1 MCKGLSMFRNYVKV
15 AFRNLIKYR
24 IHSIINILGLS
35 IGIAISILI
44 LILVQDE
51 LSYDKYNDHWKR
63 IYRVNRLAEID
74 GTHFNGAMTPL
85 ALKEE
90 LVNIPGVEAA
100 TRLIKGSHKKVS
112 FETTHLSAE
121 NFYYA
126 DESFF
131 MIFSI
136 PLLQGDPSTV
146 LSDSLT
152 IVLTESTASTYFGD
166 DDPIGKMLEL
176 DNGLS
181 FKVTGICKDVPGN
194 SHFHFDYLAS
204 MKWIEKAYYKE
215 RWVAEITTTYILAR
229 QENPGET
236 IQAYLPGI
244 IERNIIAELD
254 GYIGEKSMDFTDDDS
269 FEFYLQP
276 VSDIHLNSVE
286 EGEFESGTDKI
297 YIYVF
302 IFIALLILIVAC
314 VNFMNLSTAKSVTR
328 AKEVA
333 LRKVMG
339 ASPRQM
345 IFQFLSESVLF
356 SFMALFLSL
365 VVLELLLRPLNLYL
379 DKNLDIFYLDNW
391 YLIPGFILGA
401 FLIGIF
407 SGSYPAFYLSAFK
420 VVHILK
426 GRNFKGMRSTR
437 LRGFLVLLQFSIS
450 IILFIS
456 SMIIYQQVRFFRN
469 SNLGFNQQ
477 NLVVIQRA
485 YAIQDQRDTFKE
497 ILLKHPHIIAATVS
511 TAMPGSTLEP
521 YPFYIDTLDV
531 EQMVYLRPVM
541 ADFDFMRTMQMHLL
555 GGDFYQSNDAECY
568 GSLIINESAA
578 REIGFENPVGMHLSG
593 YSLMGEELE
602 YTIQGVVKDSHFESL
617 HNEIKPLAFTLLPE
631 KAHAQFLSLRIS
643 GDNMPESM
651 AYIEKV
657 WKKFVQDEPFDYY
670 FLNEDLD
677 ALYNEEETTANIFA
691 IFSFLAIFIAI
702 LGLIGMASHTAEQK
716 TREIGIRKAMGA
728 SMPKITMMLS
738 AQFTK
743 WVIWAN
749 LIAFPVAYAGMKLW
763 LGKFANHINMEA
775 WFFFLAAI
783 LALVIALATV
793 SFQAIRS
800 ASANPVEALQ
810 YE

>member
-1 MCKGLSMFRNYVKV
+1 MLRNYVKI
-15 AFRNLIKYR
+15 AFRNLTKYR

-51 LSYDKYNDHWKR
+51 LSYDKYNDEWKR
-63 IYRVNRLAEID
+63 IYRINRLAEID
-74 GTHFNGAMTPL
+74 GTHFDGAMTPL

-90 LVNIPGVEAA
+90 LVRDIPGVEAA
-100 TRLIKGSHKKVS
+100 TRLIKGSHKRVS

-121 NFYYA
+121 NFYYT

-131 MIFSI
+131 MVFSI

-146 LSDSLT
+146 LSDSMT
-152 IVLTESTASTYFGD
+152 IVLTESTARKYFGE
-166 DDPIGKMLEL
+166 DDPMGKVLEL
-176 DNGLS
+176 DNGLN
-181 FKVTGICKDVPGN
+181 FRVTGICKDVPDN

-204 MKWIEKAYYKE
+204 MRWIEKAYHKE
-215 RWVAEITTTYILAR
+215 RWAAEITATYLLAK
-229 QENPGET
+229 QENDGEN
-236 IQAYLPGI
+236 IQACLPGI

-254 GYIGEKSMDFTDDDS
+254 GYVGEESMNFTDDDS

-276 VSDIHLNSVE
+276 VSDIHLNSLQ
-286 EGEFESGTDKI
+286 EGEFESGTDKV

-302 IFIALLILIVAC
+302 VFIALLILVVAC

-339 ASPRQM
+339 ASPRQL
-345 IFQFLSESVLF
+345 ILQFLSESVFF

-401 FLIGIF
+401 LIIGIF

-420 VVHILK
+420 VVHILR
-426 GRNFKGMRSTR
+426 GRNFEGMRSTR
-437 LRGFLVLLQFSIS
+437 LRGFLVLSQFSIS

-456 SMIIYQQVRFFRN
+456 CMIIYQQVRFFRN

-477 NLVVIQRA
+477 NLVVVQRA
-485 YAIQDQRDTFKE
+485 YALQDQWDTFKDN
-497 ILLKHPHIIAATVS
+497 LLKHPDINAASVS
-511 TAMPGSTLEP
+511 TALPGSSLEP
-521 YPFYIDTLDV
+521 YPFNIDTLGV
-531 EQMVYLRPVM
+531 KQLVYLRPVM
-541 ADFDFMRTMQMHLL
+541 ADFDFMRTMQMYLL
-555 GGDFYQSNDAECY
+555 KGDFYRSKKTARY
-568 GSLIINESAA
+568 GSLMINEAAA
-578 REIGFENPVGMHLSG
+578 RKIGFENPVGLHLSG
-593 YSLMGEELE
+593 YSMMGEEMD

-631 KAHAQFLSLRIS
+631 KSHAQYLSVRIS
-643 GDNMPESM
+643 GNNMPESL

-657 WKKFVQDEPFDYY
+657 WRKFVRDEPFDYY
-670 FLNEDLD
+670 FLNEDLY
-677 ALYNEEETTANIFA
+677 ALYNEDETTAHIFA

-738 AQFTK
+738 VQFTK

-763 LGKFANHINMEA
+763 LGKFAYHINIEA

-783 LALVIALATV
+783 LALLIALIAV

-800 ASANPVEALQ
+800 ARANPVVALQ

>member
-1 MCKGLSMFRNYVKV
+1 MFRNYVKV
-15 AFRNLIKYR
+15 AFRNLTKYR

-51 LSYDKYNDHWKR
+51 LSYDKYNDEWKR
-63 IYRVNRLAEID
+63 IYRINRLAEID
-74 GTHFNGAMTPL
+74 GTHFDGAMTPL

-90 LVNIPGVEAA
+90 LVRDIPGVEAA

-112 FETTHLSAE
+112 FESTHLSAE

-131 MIFSI
+131 MVFSI

-146 LSDSLT
+146 LSDSMT
-152 IVLTESTASTYFGD
+152 IVLTESTARKYFSE
-166 DDPIGKMLEL
+166 DDPMGKVLEL

-181 FKVTGICKDVPGN
+181 FRVTGVCKDVPDN

-204 MKWIEKAYYKE
+204 MKWIEKAYQNE
-215 RWVAEITTTYILAR
+215 RWGAEITATYLLAKL
-229 QENPGET
+229 ENDGEN
-236 IQAYLPGI
+236 IQAFFPGI
-244 IERNIIAELD
+244 IERNITAELD
-254 GYIGEKSMDFTDDDS
+254 GYVGEESMNFTDDDS

-276 VSDIHLNSVE
+276 VSDIHLNPVE
-286 EGEFESGTDKI
+286 EGEFENGTDKV

-302 IFIALLILIVAC
+302 IFIALLILVVAC

-339 ASPRQM
+339 ASSRQL
-345 IFQFLSESVLF
+345 IFQFLAESVFF

-401 FLIGIF
+401 LLIGIF

-420 VVHILK
+420 VVHILR
-426 GRNFKGMRSTR
+426 GRNFEGMRSTR
-437 LRGFLVLLQFSIS
+437 LRGFLVLSQFSIS

-485 YAIQDQRDTFKE
+485 YALQDQRDTFKD
-497 ILLKHPHIIAATVS
+497 ILLKHPDINEASVS
-511 TAMPGSTLEP
+511 TALPGSSLEP

-531 EQMVYLRPVM
+531 EQLVYLRPVM
-541 ADFDFMRTMQMHLL
+541 ADFDFMRTMQMYLL
-555 GGDFYQSNDAECY
+555 KGDFYQSEKAACF
-568 GSLIINESAA
+568 GSLMINESAA
-578 REIGFENPVGMHLSG
+578 REIGFENPVGLHMSG
-593 YSLMGEELE
+593 YNMMGEEMD
-602 YTIQGVVKDSHFESL
+602 YTIQGIVKDCHFESL

-631 KAHAQFLSLRIS
+631 NSHAQYLSVRIS
-643 GDNMPESM
+643 GDNMPESL

-657 WKKFVQDEPFDYY
+657 WKKFVRDEPFDYY

-677 ALYNEEETTANIFA
+677 ALYNEDETTAHIFA

-702 LGLIGMASHTAEQK
+702 MGLIGMASHAAEQK

-728 SMPKITMMLS
+728 SMPKITLMLS

-763 LGKFANHINMEA
+763 LGKFAYHINIEA

-783 LALVIALATV
+783 LAFSIALITV

-800 ASANPVEALQ
+800 ARANPVEALQ

>member
-1 MCKGLSMFRNYVKV
+1 MFRNYVKV
-15 AFRNLIKYR
+15 AFRNLVKYR

-51 LSYDKYNDHWKR
+51 LSYDKYNEDWKR

-90 LVNIPGVEAA
+90 LVREVPVVEAA
-100 TRLIKGSHKKVS
+100 TRLIKGSHKRVS
-112 FETTHLSAE
+112 YENIHLSAE

-131 MIFSI
+131 KIFTI

-152 IVLTESTASTYFGD
+152 IVLTESTASKYFGD

-181 FKVTGICKDVPGN
+181 FRVTGICKDVPDN

-204 MKWIEKAYYKE
+204 MKWIEKAYQKE
-215 RWVAEITTTYILAR
+215 AWVGEITTTYLLAT
-229 QENPGET
+229 QENAAQA

-244 IERNIIAELD
+244 VERNITAELE
-254 GYIGEKSMDFTDDDS
+254 GYVGEETLNFTDDDS

-286 EGEFESGTDKI
+286 EGEFESGTDKV

-302 IFIALLILIVAC
+302 IFIALLILVVAC

-345 IFQFLSESVLF
+345 ILQFLSESVLF

-391 YLIPGFILGA
+391 YLVPGFILGA

-407 SGSYPAFYLSAFK
+407 SGTYPAFYLSSFK
-420 VVHILK
+420 VVNILK

-437 LRGFLVLLQFSIS
+437 LRGFLVLSQFSIS

-497 ILLKHPHIIAATVS
+497 MLLKHPDINAASIS
-511 TAMPGSTLEP
+511 TALPGTPLEP
-521 YPFYIDTLDV
+521 FPFYIDTLDV
-531 EQMVYLRPVM
+531 EHLVYLRPIM
-541 ADFDFMRTMQMHLL
+541 ADYDFMRTMQMHLL
-555 GGDFYQSNDAECY
+555 KGDFYQSKDEECY
-568 GSLIINESAA
+568 GSIMINESAA
-578 REIGFENPVGMHLSG
+578 REIGFENPVGIHLSG
-593 YSLMGEELE
+593 YSMWGEEMD
-602 YTIQGVVKDSHFESL
+602 YTIMGVVRDPYFESL
-617 HNEIKPLAFTLLPE
+617 HNECKPLAFTLLND
-631 KAHAQFLSLRIS
+631 KSHAQYLSLRIS
-643 GDNMPESM
+643 GDKMPESL

-657 WKKFVQDEPFDYY
+657 WRKFVQDEPFDYY
-670 FLNEDLD
+670 FLNKDLD

-691 IFSFLAIFIAI
+691 IFSFLAIFISI

-728 SMPKITMMLS
+728 SMPKITVMLS

-749 LIAFPVAYAGMKLW
+749 LIAFPIAYAGMKLW
-763 LGKFANHINMEA
+763 LGKFAHHINIEA

-783 LALVIALATV
+783 LTLVIALATV

>member
-1 MCKGLSMFRNYVKV
+1 MFRNYVKV

-24 IHSIINILGLS
+24 IHSVINILGLS
-35 IGIAISILI
+35 VGIAISILI

-51 LSYDKYNDHWKR
+51 LSYDKYNDPWKR
-63 IYRVNRLAEID
+63 IYRVNRLAEVD
-74 GTHFNGAMTPL
+74 GTSFNGAMTPL
-85 ALKEE
+85 ALKHE
-90 LVNIPGVEAA
+90 LVRNVPGVEAA
-100 TRLIKGSHKKVS
+100 TRLIKGSHKRVS
-112 FETTHLSAE
+112 FETIHLSAE

-131 MIFSI
+131 QIFSI
-136 PLLQGDPSTV
+136 PFLQGNPETA

-152 IVLTESTASTYFGD
+152 IVLTESTARAYFGD
-166 DDPIGKMLEL
+166 DDPMGKTLDL
-176 DNGLS
+176 DNGMS
-181 FKVTGICKDVPGN
+181 YRISGICKDVPDN

-204 MKWIEKAYYKE
+204 LKWIEKAYHKE
-215 RWVAEITTTYILAR
+215 RWVAEITATYLLAKH
-229 QENPGET
+229 EKSTEA

-244 IERNIIAELD
+244 IKKNIIAELD
-254 GYIGEKSMDFTDDDS
+254 GYVGEKSMNFTDEDS

-276 VSDIHLNSVE
+276 VSDIHLNAVE
-286 EGEFESGTDKI
+286 EGEFESGTDKV

-302 IFIALLILIVAC
+302 IFIALLILVLAC
-314 VNFMNLSTAKSVTR
+314 VNFMNLSTAKSLTR

-345 IFQFLSESVLF
+345 IFQFLSESVFF

-365 VVLELLLRPLNLYL
+365 VVLELLLRPLNIYL

-391 YLIPGFILGA
+391 YLIPGFIFGA
-401 FLIGIF
+401 FIIGIV
-407 SGSYPAFYLSAFK
+407 SGIYPAFYLSAFK

-426 GRNFKGMRSTR
+426 GRSFKGMRSTR
-437 LRGFLVLLQFSIS
+437 LRGFLVLLQFSMS

-456 SMIIYQQVRFFRN
+456 SMIIYQQVRYFRN

-477 NLVVIQRA
+477 NIVVIQRA
-485 YAIQDQRDTFKE
+485 YAIQSQRDTFKE
-497 ILLKHPHIIAATVS
+497 ILLKHPAINAASVS
-511 TAMPGSTLEP
+511 TALPGSPLEP

-531 EQMVYLRPVM
+531 EQLIYLRPVM
-541 ADFDFMRTMQMHLL
+541 ADYDFMKTMQMYLL
-555 GGDFYQSNDAECY
+555 AGDFYQSKNAECY
-568 GSLIINESAA
+568 GSLIINESAL
-578 REIGFENPVGMHLSG
+578 REMGFENPVGMHLSG
-593 YSLMGEELE
+593 YSLMGEAMD

-617 HNEIKPLAFTLLPE
+617 HNEIKPIVFTLLPE
-631 KAHAQFLSLRIS
+631 KSHAQFLSVRVS
-643 GDNMPESM
+643 GDKMPESL

-702 LGLIGMASHTAEQK
+702 LGMIGMASHTAEQK

-763 LGKFANHINMEA
+763 LGKFAHHINIEA

-783 LALVIALATV
+783 LALLIALITV
-793 SFQAIRS
+793 SFQSIRS
-800 ASANPVEALQ
+800 ARANPVEALQ

>member
-1 MCKGLSMFRNYVKV
+1 MFRNYVKV

-24 IHSIINILGLS
+24 VHSIINILGLS
-35 IGIAISILI
+35 IGTAISILI

-51 LSYDKYNDHWKR
+51 LSYDKYNDQWKY
-63 IYRVNRLAEID
+63 IYRVNRRAEID
-74 GTHFNGAMTPL
+74 GTHFNGALTPL

-90 LVNIPGVEAA
+90 LVKEIPEVKVA
-100 TRLIKGSHKKVS
+100 TRLIKGSHKRVS
-112 FETTHLSAE
+112 FENTHLSAG

-131 MIFSI
+131 KIFSI
-136 PLLQGDPSTV
+136 PLSRGDPSTV

-152 IVLTESTASTYFGD
+152 IVLTESTASAYFGKE
-166 DDPIGKMLEL
+166 DPMGKMLEL

-181 FKVTGICKDVPGN
+181 FMVTGICEDVPDN

-204 MKWIEKAYYKE
+204 LKWIEKMYHKE
-215 RWVAEITTTYILAR
+215 RWQTEIAATYILAK
-229 QENPGET
+229 QENSIEA
-236 IQAYLPGI
+236 IEAELPDI
-244 IERNIIAELD
+244 VDNNIIANLE
-254 GYIGEKSMDFTDDDS
+254 GYVGEETMNFSDDDV

-276 VSDIHLNSVE
+276 VSEIHLNSQE
-286 EGEFESGTDKI
+286 EGEFESGTDKV

-302 IFIALLILIVAC
+302 TFIALLILIVAC

-328 AKEVA
+328 SKEVA
-333 LRKVMG
+333 LRKIMG

-345 IFQFLSESVLF
+345 ILQFLSESVFF

-365 VVLELLLRPLNLYL
+365 VVLELLLRPLNIYL

-420 VVHILK
+420 VVNILK
-426 GRNFKGMRSTR
+426 GRNFQGMRSTR
-437 LRGFLVLLQFSIS
+437 LRGFLVLSQFSIS

-456 SMIIYQQVRFFRN
+456 SMIIYQQLRFFRN

-485 YAIQDQRDTFKE
+485 YALHEQRDTFKE
-497 ILLKHPHIIAATVS
+497 MLLKHPEINAVSVS
-511 TAMPGSTLEP
+511 TALPGTTLEP

-531 EQMVYLRPVM
+531 KQLVYLRPVM
-541 ADFDFMRTMQMHLL
+541 ADYDFMRTMQMHLMD
-555 GGDFYQSNDAECY
+555 GEIYQSKGDECN
-568 GSLIINESAA
+568 GSLMINESAA
-578 REIGFENPVGMHLSG
+578 REIGLENPIGIHLSG
-593 YSLMGEELE
+593 YNLTMGEEMD
-602 YTIQGVVKDSHFESL
+602 YTIKGIVKDAHFESL
-617 HNEIKPLAFTLLPE
+617 HNDIKPLAIALLPE
-631 KAHAQFLSLRIS
+631 KSHAQLLSVRIS
-643 GDNMPESM
+643 GDKMSETL
-651 AYIEKV
+651 AYIEQV
-657 WKKFVQDEPFDYY
+657 WKKFVQDQPFDYY
-670 FLNEDLD
+670 FLNKDLY
-677 ALYNEEETTANIFA
+677 ALYNEEETTAHIFA

-728 SMPKITMMLS
+728 SMPRITLMLS

-749 LIAFPVAYAGMKLW
+749 LIAFPVSYIGMKLW
-763 LGKFANHINMEA
+763 LGKFAYHINMEA

-783 LALVIALATV
+783 LALLIALCTV
-793 SFQAIRS
+793 IFQATRS

>member
-1 MCKGLSMFRNYVKV
+1 MFRNYVKV

-24 IHSIINILGLS
+24 VHSIINILGLS

-51 LSYDKYNDHWKR
+51 LSYDKYNDQWKY
-63 IYRVNRLAEID
+63 IYRVNRRAEID
-74 GTHFNGAMTPL
+74 GTHFNGALTAI

-90 LVNIPGVEAA
+90 LVKEIPEVEVA
-100 TRLIKGSHKKVS
+100 TRLIKGSHKRVS
-112 FETTHLSAE
+112 FENTHLSAE

-131 MIFSI
+131 RIFSI
-136 PLLQGDPSTV
+136 PLLQGDPSTA

-152 IVLTESTASTYFGD
+152 IVLTESTASAYFGEE
-166 DDPIGKMLEL
+166 DPIGKMLEL
-176 DNGLS
+176 DNGMS
-181 FKVTGICKDVPGN
+181 FRITGICEDVPGN

-204 MKWIEKAYYKE
+204 LKWIEKMYHKE
-215 RWVAEITTTYILAR
+215 RWQAEITATYILAK
-229 QENPGET
+229 QENSIEA
-236 IQAYLPGI
+236 IEAYLPGI
-244 IERNIIAELD
+244 VDNNIIANLD
-254 GYIGEKSMDFTDDDS
+254 GYVGQESMNFSDEDV
-269 FEFYLQP
+269 FELYLQP
-276 VSDIHLNSVE
+276 VSEIHLNSLE
-286 EGEFESGTDKI
+286 EGEFESGTDKV

-302 IFIALLILIVAC
+302 TFIALLILIVAC

-328 AKEVA
+328 SKEVA
-333 LRKVMG
+333 LRKIMG

-345 IFQFLSESVLF
+345 ILQFLYESVFF

-365 VVLELLLRPLNLYL
+365 VLLELLLRPLNIYL

-401 FLIGIF
+401 LLIGIF

-426 GRNFKGMRSTR
+426 GRNFQGMRSTR
-437 LRGFLVLLQFSIS
+437 LRGFLVLSQFSIS

-456 SMIIYQQVRFFRN
+456 SMIIYQQLRFFRN

-485 YAIQDQRDTFKE
+485 YAIQEQRDLFME
-497 ILLKHPHIIAATVS
+497 MLLKHPDINAVSVS
-511 TAMPGSTLEP
+511 TALPGTTLEP

-531 EQMVYLRPVM
+531 EQLVYLRPVL
-541 ADFDFMRTMQMHLL
+541 ADYDFMRTMQMHLMD
-555 GGDFYQSNDAECY
+555 GEMYQSKGDECY
-568 GSLIINESAA
+568 GSLMINESAA
-578 REIGFENPVGMHLSG
+578 REIGLENPIGIHLSG
-593 YSLMGEELE
+593 YSLTMGEEMD
-602 YTIQGVVKDSHFESL
+602 YTIKGIVKDAHFESL
-617 HNEIKPLAFTLLPE
+617 HNEIKPLAIALLPE
-631 KAHAQFLSLRIS
+631 KSHAQLLSVRIS
-643 GDNMPESM
+643 GDKMAETL

-670 FLNEDLD
+670 FLNKDLD
-677 ALYNEEETTANIFA
+677 ALYNEEETTAHIFA
-691 IFSFLAIFIAI
+691 IFSFLAIFMAI

-728 SMPKITMMLS
+728 SMPRITLMLS

-749 LIAFPVAYAGMKLW
+749 LIAFPVSYIGMKLW
-763 LGKFANHINMEA
+763 LGKFAYHINMEA
-775 WFFFLAAI
+775 WFFFFAAI
-783 LALVIALATV
+783 LALLIALATV
-793 SFQAIRS
+793 SFQATRS

>member
-1 MCKGLSMFRNYVKV
+1 MFRNYAKV

-51 LSYDKYNDHWKR
+51 LSFDKYNDDWKR
-63 IYRVNRLAEID
+63 IYRVNRQAEVD
-74 GTHFNGAMTPL
+74 GTHFNGALTPL

-90 LVNIPGVEAA
+90 LIRDVPGIESA
-100 TRLIKGSHKKVS
+100 TRLIKGSHKRVS

-131 MIFSI
+131 RIFSI

-152 IVLTESTASTYFGD
+152 IVLTESTASTYFGE
-166 DDPIGKMLEL
+166 DDPMGKILDL

-181 FKVTGICKDVPGN
+181 FRVTGICKDVPDN

-204 MKWIEKAYYKE
+204 LKWIEKAYHKE
-215 RWVAEITTTYILAR
+215 SWLLEIATTYILAE
-229 QENPGET
+229 QEISSEA
-236 IQAYLPGI
+236 IESYLPGI
-244 IERNIIAELD
+244 IEKNIIADLD
-254 GYIGEKSMDFTDDDS
+254 GYIGEKSLDFTDDDS
-269 FEFYLQP
+269 FEYYLQP
-276 VSDIHLNSVE
+276 ISDIHLNSVE
-286 EGEFESGTDKI
+286 EGEFESGTDKV

-314 VNFMNLSTAKSVTR
+314 INFMNLSTAKSVTR
-328 AKEVA
+328 SKEIA
-333 LRKVMG
+333 LRKIMG

-365 VVLELLLRPLNLYL
+365 VVLELLLRPLNGYL

-391 YLIPGFILGA
+391 YLVPGFILGA

-407 SGSYPAFYLSAFK
+407 SGSYPAFYLSAFN

-426 GRNFKGMRSTR
+426 GRVFKGMRSTR
-437 LRGFLVLLQFSIS
+437 LRGFLVLSQFSIS

-456 SMIIYQQVRFFRN
+456 SMIIYQQVKFFRN

-485 YAIQDQRDTFKE
+485 YALEDQRETFKE
-497 ILLKHPHIIAATVS
+497 ILLKHPEINAAAVS
-511 TAMPGSTLEP
+511 TALPGSPLETFP
-521 YPFYIDTLDV
+521 LYIDTLDV
-531 EQMVYLRPVM
+531 EKMIYLRPVM
-541 ADFDFMRTMQMHLL
+541 ADYDFMRTMQMHLL
-555 GGDFYQSNDAECY
+555 DGDFYQSRNAECY
-568 GSLIINESAA
+568 GSLMINESAA
-578 REIGFENPVGMHLSG
+578 REIGFKNPVGLQLSG
-593 YSLMGEELE
+593 YGMMGEEMD
-602 YTIQGVVKDSHFESL
+602 YTVQGIVKDSHFESL
-617 HNEIKPLAFTLLPE
+617 HNEVKPIAFTMLHE
-631 KAHAQFLSLRIS
+631 KSHAMFLSVRIS
-643 GDNMPESM
+643 GNKIPESI

-657 WKKFVQDEPFDYY
+657 WKKFVKDEPFDYY
-670 FLNEDLD
+670 FLDKDLD
-677 ALYNEEETTANIFA
+677 AMYNEEETTANIFA
-691 IFSFLAIFIAI
+691 IFSFIAIFIAV

-749 LIAFPVAYAGMKLW
+749 LIAFPVAYVGLKLW
-763 LGKFANHINMEA
+763 LGKFAYHINMEA

-793 SFQAIRS
+793 SFQAVRS

>member
-1 MCKGLSMFRNYVKV
+1 MFGNYIKI
-15 AFRNLIKYR
+15 AFRNLIKHR

-44 LILVQDE
+44 LILVRDE
-51 LSYDKYNDHWKR
+51 LSYDKYNDQWKR

-74 GTHFNGAMTPL
+74 GTHFNGALTPL

-90 LVNIPGVEAA
+90 LITEIPEVEAA
-100 TRLIKGSHKKVS
+100 TRLIKGSHKRVS

-131 MIFSI
+131 KIFSI
-136 PLLQGDPSTV
+136 PLLQGDPTTV
-146 LSDSLT
+146 LSDSMT
-152 IVLTESTASTYFGD
+152 IVLTESTARAYFREH
-166 DDPIGKMLEL
+166 DPMGKMIEL

-181 FKVTGICKDVPGN
+181 FRVTGICEDVPAN

-204 MKWIEKAYYKE
+204 LKWIEKMYHKE
-215 RWVAEITTTYILAR
+215 RWLVEITATYILAK
-229 QENPGET
+229 QENSNQPIE
-236 IQAYLPGI
+236 AYLPGI
-244 IERNIIAELD
+244 IEKNIIADLD
-254 GYIGEKSMDFTDDDS
+254 DYFGKESMNFTDDDS

-276 VSDIHLNSVE
+276 VSEIHLNSLE
-286 EGEFESGTDKI
+286 EGEFESGTDKV

-302 IFIALLILIVAC
+302 TFIALLILIVAC
-314 VNFMNLSTAKSVTR
+314 INFMNLSTAKSVSR

-339 ASPRQM
+339 ASPRQL
-345 IFQFLSESVLF
+345 IFQFLSESVFF

-379 DKNLDIFYLDNW
+379 DKNLDIFYLENW
-391 YLIPGFILGA
+391 YLVPGFILGA
-401 FLIGIF
+401 FFIGIL

-420 VVHILK
+420 VVNILK
-426 GRNFKGMRSTR
+426 GRNFQGMRSTR
-437 LRGFLVLLQFSIS
+437 LRGFLVLSQFTIS

-477 NLVVIQRA
+477 NLVIIQRA
-485 YAIQDQRDTFKE
+485 YAIQAQRDTFKE
-497 ILLKHPHIIAATVS
+497 VLLKHPGIIAASVS
-511 TAMPGSTLEP
+511 TALPGSTIEQF
-521 YPFYIDTLDV
+521 PFYIDTLNV
-531 EQMVYLRPVM
+531 KHLIYFRPVM
-541 ADFDFMRTMQMHLL
+541 ADYDFMRTMQMHLL
-555 GGDFYQSNDAECY
+555 EGDFYQSKEAECY
-568 GSLIINESAA
+568 GSLMINESAA
-578 REIGFENPVGMHLSG
+578 REIGLENPIGMHLSG
-593 YSLMGEELE
+593 FGIMGEEMD
-602 YTIQGVVKDSHFESL
+602 YTIRGVVKDAHFESL
-617 HNEIKPLAFTLLPE
+617 HNEIKPLAITLLTE
-631 KAHAQFLSLRIS
+631 KSHAQFLAVRIS
-643 GDNMPESM
+643 GDRMTESL

-657 WKKFVQDEPFDYY
+657 WKEFVKDEPFNYY
-670 FLNEDLD
+670 FLNKDLD
-677 ALYNEEETTANIFA
+677 DLYNEEETTANIFA

-702 LGLIGMASHTAEQK
+702 LGIFGMASHTAEQK
-716 TREIGIRKAMGA
+716 TREIGIRKVMGA

-749 LIAFPVAYAGMKLW
+749 LIAFPVAYTGMKLW
-763 LGKFANHINMEA
+763 LGKFAYHINMDA

-783 LALVIALATV
+783 LALVIALTTI

-800 ASANPVEALQ
+800 ACASPVEALQ

>member
-1 MCKGLSMFRNYVKV
+1 MFRNYVKV
-15 AFRNLIKYR
+15 AFRNLVKYR

-51 LSYDKYNDHWKR
+51 LSYDKYNEDWKR
-63 IYRVNRLAEID
+63 IYRINRLAEID

-90 LVNIPGVEAA
+90 LVREVPLVEAA
-100 TRLIKGSHKKVS
+100 TRLIKGSHKRVS
-112 FETTHLSAE
+112 YENIHLSAE

-131 MIFSI
+131 KIFTI
-136 PLLQGDPSTV
+136 PLLQGDPFTV

-152 IVLTESTASTYFGD
+152 IVLTESTASIYFGD

-181 FKVTGICKDVPGN
+181 FRITGICNDVPDN

-204 MKWIEKAYYKE
+204 MKWIEKAYQKE
-215 RWVAEITTTYILAR
+215 AWVGEITTTYLLAK
-229 QENPGET
+229 QENAGET

-244 IERNIIAELD
+244 IERNITAELE
-254 GYIGEKSMDFTDDDS
+254 GYVGEETLNFTDDDS

-286 EGEFESGTDKI
+286 EGEFESGTDKV

-302 IFIALLILIVAC
+302 IFIALLILVVAC

-345 IFQFLSESVLF
+345 ILQFLSESVLF

-391 YLIPGFILGA
+391 YLVPGFILGA

-407 SGSYPAFYLSAFK
+407 SGSYPAFYLSSFK
-420 VVHILK
+420 VVNILK

-437 LRGFLVLLQFSIS
+437 LRGFLVLSQFSIS

-456 SMIIYQQVRFFRN
+456 GMIIYQQVRFFRN

-485 YAIQDQRDTFKE
+485 YAIQNQRDTFKE
-497 ILLKHPHIIAATVS
+497 ILLKHPDINAASIS
-511 TAMPGSTLEP
+511 TALPGTPLEP
-521 YPFYIDTLDV
+521 FPFFIDTLDV
-531 EQMVYLRPVM
+531 EQLVYLRPVM
-541 ADFDFMRTMQMHLL
+541 ADYDFMRTMQMHLL
-555 GGDFYQSNDAECY
+555 EGDFYQSKGEECY
-568 GSLIINESAA
+568 GSMMINESAA
-578 REIGFENPVGMHLSG
+578 SEIGFENPVGIHLSG
-593 YSLMGEELE
+593 YSMLGVEMD
-602 YTIQGVVKDSHFESL
+602 YTIMGVVKDAHFESL
-617 HNEIKPLAFTLLPE
+617 HNEIKPLAFTLLHD
-631 KAHAQFLSLRIS
+631 KSHAQYLSLRIS
-643 GDNMPESM
+643 SDKMQESL

-657 WKKFVQDEPFDYY
+657 WRKFVQDEPFDYY
-670 FLNEDLD
+670 FLNKDLD

-749 LIAFPVAYAGMKLW
+749 LIAFPIAYAGMKLW
-763 LGKFANHINMEA
+763 LGKFAHYINIEA

-800 ASANPVEALQ
+800 ARANPVEALQ

>member
-1 MCKGLSMFRNYVKV
+1 MFRNYVKV

-90 LVNIPGVEAA
+90 LVRDIPGVEAA
-100 TRLIKGSHKKVS
+100 TRLIKGSHKRVS

-181 FKVTGICKDVPGN
+181 FRITGICEDVPGN

-204 MKWIEKAYYKE
+204 LKWIEKTYQKE
-215 RWVAEITTTYILAR
+215 RWAAEITTTYLLAR
-229 QENPGET
+229 QNTPVEN

-244 IERNIIAELD
+244 IERKIIAELD

-269 FEFYLQP
+269 FEYYLQP

-286 EGEFESGTDKI
+286 EGEFESGTDKV

-314 VNFMNLSTAKSVTR
+314 VNFMNLSTAKSITR

-391 YLIPGFILGA
+391 YLVPGFILGA

-407 SGSYPAFYLSAFK
+407 SGSYPAFHLSAFK

-469 SNLGFNQQ
+469 SNLGFNQE

-497 ILLKHPHIIAATVS
+497 ILLKHPDINAASVS
-511 TAMPGSTLEP
+511 TALPGSILEP

-531 EQMVYLRPVM
+531 EHLVYLRPVM

-568 GSLIINESAA
+568 GSLLINESAA

-593 YSLMGEELE
+593 YSLMGEEMD

-631 KAHAQFLSLRIS
+631 KSHAQFLSVRIS
-643 GDNMPESM
+643 GDNMPGSM

-670 FLNEDLD
+670 FLNEDLE

-691 IFSFLAIFIAI
+691 IFSFLAIFISI

-716 TREIGIRKAMGA
+716 TIEIGIRKAMGA
-728 SMPKITMMLS
+728 SIPKITMMLS

-763 LGKFANHINMEA
+763 LGKFAYHINMEA

>member
-1 MCKGLSMFRNYVKV
+1 MFRNYVKV
-15 AFRNLIKYR
+15 AFRNLVKYR

-44 LILVQDE
+44 LILVQEE
-51 LSYDKYNDHWKR
+51 LSYDKYNDDWKR
-63 IYRVNRLAEID
+63 IYRINRLAEVD
-74 GTHFNGAMTPL
+74 GTYFNGAKTPL

-90 LVNIPGVEAA
+90 LIRNIPEVEAA
-100 TRLIKGSHKKVS
+100 TRLIKGSHKRVS
-112 FETTHLSAE
+112 YEETHLSAQ

-131 MIFSI
+131 RIFSI
-136 PLLQGDPSTV
+136 PLLKGDPSAV

-166 DDPIGKMLEL
+166 ENPIGKMLDL
-176 DNGLS
+176 DNGLT
-181 FKVTGICKDVPGN
+181 FTITGICEDVPDN

-204 MKWIEKAYYKE
+204 MKWIDKAYQKE
-215 RWVAEITTTYILAR
+215 SWVVEITSTYLLAD
-229 QENPGET
+229 QENNVAA

-244 IERNIIAELD
+244 VERNITAELE
-254 GYIGEKSMDFTDDDS
+254 GYVGEESMNFTEDDL

-276 VSDIHLNSVE
+276 LSDIHLNSLE
-286 EGEFESGTDKI
+286 EGEFESGTDKM

-302 IFIALLILIVAC
+302 VFVALLILVIAC
-314 VNFMNLSTAKSVTR
+314 INFMNLSTAKSVTR

-333 LRKVMG
+333 LRKLLG

-345 IFQFLSESVLF
+345 ILQFLSESVLF

-379 DKNLDIFYLDNW
+379 DKNLDIFYLGNW
-391 YLIPGFILGA
+391 YLVPGFILGA
-401 FLIGIF
+401 FVIGML
-407 SGSYPAFYLSAFK
+407 SGSYPAFYLSSFK
-420 VVHILK
+420 VVNILK

-437 LRGFLVLLQFSIS
+437 LRGFLVLFQFSIS

-469 SNLGFNQQ
+469 ANLGFNQQ
-477 NLVVIQRA
+477 NLVIVQRA
-485 YAIQDQRDTFKE
+485 YAIEDQLDNFKE
-497 ILLKHPHIIAATVS
+497 VLLKHPAINAAAVS
-511 TAMPGSTLEP
+511 TSLPGGTLEP
-521 YPFYIDTLDV
+521 FPFYIDTLGV
-531 EQMVYLRPVM
+531 NQLVYLRPVM
-541 ADFDFMRTMQMHLL
+541 ADFDFMKTMQMFLL
-555 GGDFYQSNDAECY
+555 RGDFYQSGDEKCH
-568 GSLIINESAA
+568 GSLMINESAA
-578 REIGFENPVGMHLSG
+578 REIGIEDPVGIQLSG
-593 YSLMGEELE
+593 YSIMGKEMK
-602 YTIQGVVKDSHFESL
+602 YTIRGIVRDSHFESL

-631 KAHAQFLSLRIS
+631 KSQAQYLSVRIS
-643 GDNMPESM
+643 GDKMPESL

-657 WKKFVQDEPFDYY
+657 WREFVQDEPFDYY
-670 FLNEDLD
+670 FLNKDLA
-677 ALYNEEETTANIFA
+677 ALYNEEETTANLFA

-702 LGLIGMASHTAEQK
+702 LGLIGLASHTAEQK

-728 SMPKITMMLS
+728 TMPRITMMLS

-749 LIAFPVAYAGMKLW
+749 LIAFPVAYTGMKLW
-763 LGKFANHINMEA
+763 LGKFAYHINMEA

-793 SFQAIRS
+793 SFQAVRS
-800 ASANPVEALQ
+800 ASANPVHALQ